1 MLPACVVSLVL
12 LADQFIKYAVKTNLC
27 LRESVE
33 IAPWFQIFFT
43 ENEGMAFGMDFIG
56 TAFLTIF
63 RLLAVSLFLWLLA
76 KAVRRGLPAGLLVCI
91 SLIVA
96 GAAGNIVDN
105 CFYGLIFSEST
116 PYQVATL
123 VPFGEGYGSFLAGR
137 VVDMFY
143 FPLFRW
149 PDWMPLVGGDTFFG
163 AVFNFADAC
172 ISCGAVALLLFYP
185 RYLYANKGGA
195 EDAVAEDSVEETP
208 A

>member
-1 MLPACVVSLVL
+1 MLPACVISLVL
-12 LADQFIKYAVKTNLC
+12 LADQLIKYTVKTNLC

-33 IAPWFQIFFT
+33 ITPWFQIFFT

-63 RLLAVSLFLWLLA
+63 RLLAVSVFLRLLA
-76 KAVRRGLPAGLLVCI
+76 KAVRRGLPAGLLACI

-96 GAAGNIVDN
+96 GAAGNIIDN
-105 CFYGLIFSEST
+105 SFYGLVFSEST
-116 PYQVATL
+116 PFQTATL

-143 FPLFRW
+143 FPLFSW

-185 RYLYANKGGA
+185 RYLHASGGGVA
-195 EDAVAEDSVEETP
+195 DATSEEPTENTP